1 MAEEWVKNAR
11 NQIKAEAYSY
21 AEAEKSLRA
30 LKQEQTKLANK
41 LTISEKACLSAK
53 TFLNNAE
60 AQAKDQRK

>member
-41 LTISEKACLSAK
+41 LTTTERGCLSAEVGLK
-53 TFLNNAE
+53 SL
-60 AQAKDQRK
+60 